1 MLKSQVMTRRDDG
14 VPLVMGCAVFIL
26 LRALGRKILSVSYI
40 VRLRQGEARRG
51 KNKET
56 NRGRGRYG
64 SRGRGGR
71 RKKASRN
78 CH

>member
-1 MLKSQVMTRRDDG
+1 MTRRDDG

-51 KNKET
+51 EARARQGET
-56 NRGRGRYG
+56 
-64 SRGRGGR
+64 
-71 RKKASRN
+71 RKGNWTEAMAQ
-78 CH
+78 C